1 MKRALYL
8 LLALACLLT
17 ALCGCNKEDTFLPT
31 GTDPIESYDSEQ
43 KFTPNTGKPA
53 EGSDSA
59 DTDAQKDAFENI
71 NETSEITE
79 IVGEFTVRH
88 KKYTYEGNNLVVL
101 YFENG
106 TNANYTV
113 TIDGTYKDAD
123 GNAITTES
131 QTYKDVAAGTSAYF
145 VFRPNM
151 VFDSFAYEVSSE
163 LYDGICYRSNLVP
176 VDYSSELDIKLQY
189 WYGPFVDEADGKL
202 YDTHQLCSGMQY
214 LHNNDVNTYSDFVM
228 VVFDSKDQIIY
239 LEERKYDFA
248 MSKGTDEDQ
257 YWSQDFQLYA
267 SHETAFNL
275 DRETWPEYL
284 KGGFYGIMAVKTVRT
299 KEETPEQYWHPED
312 RRAKQ

>member
-1 MKRALYL
+1 MKKALYL
-8 LLALACLLT
+8 FLALACLLT
-17 ALCGCNKEDTFLPT
+17 ALCGCNKEEPTLPT
-31 GTDPIESYDSEQ
+31 GADPIESYDSEQ
-43 KFTPNTGKPA
+43 KFTPNTDKPVD
-53 EGSDSA
+53 DSKPA

-88 KKYTYEGNNLVVL
+88 KKYTYEGNNLVIL

-151 VFDSFAYEVSSE
+151 VFDSFAYEISSE
-163 LYDGICYRSNLVP
+163 LYEGICYRSNFVP
-176 VDYSSELDIKLQY
+176 VDYSSELNIKLQY

-248 MSKGTDEDQ
+248 MAKGIDEDE
-257 YWSQDFQLYA
+257 YWCQDFQLYA
-267 SHETAFNL
+267 SHETAFSL
-275 DRETWPEYL
+275 DRETWPDYL

-299 KEETPEQYWHPED
+299 KEETPEQYWNPID
-312 RRAKQ
+312 RRS